1 MFFAPICQNFRK
13 FARVLPPFALFCH
26 TRRDLS
32 TDLFAP
38 IVQKVL
44 DIVDALLYNRRR
56 AFKINAQLP
65 QKVLDNPGSCAYTT
79 RVGTGS
85 STKTMPFEK
94 NFALTRKKDLTIVAF
109 ARILA
114 QGPPM
119 QSSSHYYWRPR
130 AKNRAKSSPAIS
142 KRDRGQLTR
151 LQGQWSQSRSD
162 IPERQSSQIS

>member
-1 MFFAPICQNFRK
+1 MKIIQAPVSNVKQFLPYPQHKFIPGGGVRNCGCQVFFAPICQNFRE

-85 STKTMPFEK
+85 SSKTMPFGK
-94 NFALTRKKDLTIVAF
+94 NFALTRKKDLTIVALLLIM
-109 ARILA
+109 AR
-114 QGPPM
+114 GK
-119 QSSSHYYWRPR
+119 RCE
-130 AKNRAKSSPAIS
+130 NR
-142 KRDRGQLTR
+142 R
-151 LQGQWSQSRSD
+151 
-162 IPERQSSQIS
+162 